1 MKWNIVFSGNWFSS
15 GVVGILLRG
24 IVYSMAPKLEC
35 GIELKISRHL
45 TYLTIKRKFKQEDS
59 SLFSST
65 RKLILIIF
73 YINKFTDENIN
84 FAVDLLS
91 YYQ

>member
-1 MKWNIVFSGNWFSS
+1 METGFHLL
-15 GVVGILLRG
+15 VGILLRG
-24 IVYSMAPKLEC
+24 IVYSMAPKLKC
-35 GIELKISRHL
+35 GIELKISRYL

-84 FAVDLLS
+84 FAVDLVS
-91 YYQ
+91 YYHICFI